1 MTSNEILAQVLDLLQ
16 HEGGVAYRVL
26 KRRFNL
32 DDDDLHELK
41 AEFIQVPHR

>member
-1 MTSNEILAQVLDLLQ
+1 MTSDEILAQVLDLLKR
-16 HEGGVAYRVL
+16 EGVAYRAL

-32 DDDDLHELK
+32 DDNDLHELK

>member
-1 MTSNEILAQVLDLLQ
+1 MTSDEILAQVLDLLKR
-16 HEGGVAYRVL
+16 EGGWPIGRL
-26 KRRFNL
+26 SRRFNH